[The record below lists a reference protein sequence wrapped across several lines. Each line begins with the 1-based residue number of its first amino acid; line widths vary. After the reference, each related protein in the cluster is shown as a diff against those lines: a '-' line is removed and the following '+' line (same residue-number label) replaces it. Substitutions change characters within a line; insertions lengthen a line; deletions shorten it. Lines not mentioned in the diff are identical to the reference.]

1 VSGSVMD
8 RRTFIG
14 ALGGALTVMV
24 RTTSAQSQATKAHRI
39 GFLGTTTA
47 SEFAS
52 RTDALRVGLRDLGY
66 VEGQNTV
73 IEYRWA
79 NGDVDRLPTLAA
91 ELVALKVDVLVTHAE
106 GALAAK
112 RATTSIPIVMAFSA
126 DAVATGLAASL
137 ARPGG
142 NVTGSTVLIP
152 EISAKRLELLKAA
165 APRINRVAV
174 LVRKGGTWKTVLQM
188 LQSKGNAMNL
198 EVQFFEV
205 RDRTEFGSAFSE
217 MAKARV
223 DGLVV
228 SEDPTLGGDSK
239 AIVELAAKYRWP
251 SIGYRDLAEAG
262 GLVGYGVD
270 VLKIYRHAAV
280 FVDKILKG
288 AKPADLP
295 IEQPTQFDLV
305 VNLKTAKALDLTIP
319 QSMLLRADEV
329 IQ

>member
-1 VSGSVMD
+1 MD

-14 ALGGALTVMV
+14 ALGGALTVTV

-79 NGDVDRLPTLAA
+79 NGDVDRLPALAA

-198 EVQFFEV
+198 AVQFFEV
-205 RDRTEFGSAFSE
+205 RDRTEFESAFSE

-223 DGLVV
+223 DGLEV
-228 SEDPTLGGDSK
+228 SEDPTLDGDSK
-239 AIVELAAKYRWP
+239 VIVELAAKYRWP
-251 SIGYRDLAEAG
+251 SIGYRGLAEAG

-305 VNLKTAKALDLTIP
+305 VNLKTAKALGLTIP
-319 QSMLLRADEV
+319 QTLLLRADEV

>member
-1 VSGSVMD
+1 MSGSVMD

>member
-1 VSGSVMD
+1 MD

-24 RTTSAQSQATKAHRI
+24 RTTSAQSQATKAYRI
-39 GFLGTTTA
+39 AFLGTTTA

>member
-1 VSGSVMD
+1 MD

-251 SIGYRDLAEAG
+251 SIGYRNLAEAG

>member
-1 VSGSVMD
+1 MD

-66 VEGQNTV
+66 VDGQNTV

>member
-1 VSGSVMD
+1 MD

>member
-1 VSGSVMD
+1 MD

-24 RTTSAQSQATKAHRI
+24 RTTSAQSQATKAYRI
-39 GFLGTTTA
+39 AFLGTTTA

-205 RDRTEFGSAFSE
+205 RDRTEFESAFSE

-319 QSMLLRADEV
+319 QSLLLRADEV

>member
-1 VSGSVMD
+1 MD

-24 RTTSAQSQATKAHRI
+24 RTTSAQSQATKAYRI
-39 GFLGTTTA
+39 PFLGTTTA

-319 QSMLLRADEV
+319 QSLLLRADEV

>member
-1 VSGSVMD
+1 MD

-319 QSMLLRADEV
+319 QSLLLRADEV

>member
-1 VSGSVMD
+1 MD

-205 RDRTEFGSAFSE
+205 RDRTEFESAFSE

>member
-205 RDRTEFGSAFSE
+205 RDRTEFESAFSE

>member
-1 VSGSVMD
+1 MD

-24 RTTSAQSQATKAHRI
+24 RTTSAQSQATKAYRI
-39 GFLGTTTA
+39 AFLGTTTA

-319 QSMLLRADEV
+319 QSLLLRADEV